1 MISRTD
7 YTTGTYY
14 PLQVLTPPADVS
26 LRSFETYTA
35 FDSAT
40 RTFIVVAADYPE
52 AGGATFWTST
62 VSGDISSVTPVD
74 QDVYIKYPA
83 SSSPYPLN
91 VAPLKLSRIQHLG
104 NNRVLCVFTNGEIHT
119 VDIPNKSLQIRAR
132 LNTDEQLLSAAYPHA
147 TWSHVFDKESNA
159 LWSVVTAGTP
169 AYLVK
174 TDIESFKV
182 SDRIEMALP
191 KSLIFDINHQ
201 DSFSPETFINAHM
214 VKVNSTAPA
223 QLMVALES
231 LDNIG
236 FDEIT
241 FLDTKTGS
249 NYPE

>member
-62 VSGDISSVTPVD
+62 VSDDISSVTPVD
-74 QDVYIKYPA
+74 QDVYINYPA

-132 LNTDEQLLSAAYPHA
+132 LNTDEQLLSAANPHA
-147 TWSHVFDKESNA
+147 IWSHVFDKESNA
-159 LWSVVTAGTP
+159 MWSVVTAGTP

-174 TDIESFKV
+174 TDI
-182 SDRIEMALP
+182 
-191 KSLIFDINHQ
+191 
-201 DSFSPETFINAHM
+201 
-214 VKVNSTAPA
+214 
-223 QLMVALES
+223 
-231 LDNIG
+231 
-236 FDEIT
+236 
-241 FLDTKTGS
+241 
-249 NYPE
+249 